1 MKLVLR
7 SVLFQVMCV
16 LLFSALY
23 YKFQDPTSLD
33 TTMNYSDALLL
44 SVTIQSGVGIAY
56 IIPQSYICKVL
67 MIIQQFIMLLS
78 YIFILYIFTL

>member
-1 MKLVLR
+1 M
-7 SVLFQVMCV
+7 FQVMCV
-16 LLFSALY
+16 LLFSILY
-23 YKFQDPTSLD
+23 FKLQPPFSSND
-33 TTMNYSDALLL
+33 TMNYSDALLL

-56 IIPQSYICKVL
+56 VIPHSDTFKIL

>member
-7 SVLFQVMCV
+7 SILFQIICV
-16 LLFSALY
+16 LLFSIVY
-23 YKFQDPTSLD
+23 YKFQDPVSVD
-33 TTMNYSDALLL
+33 DTMNYSDALLL

-56 IIPQSYICKVL
+56 IIPQSSICKIL
-67 MIIQQFIMLLS
+67 MIIQQFIMILS